1 LGCPKNFSEPNPPRN
16 EVLPS
21 LTATLMHYSGR
32 MYVLGN
38 LTVTLALTLCQRMC
52 VMLKYFDSFTELVS
66 TVQKHQKY
74 LKGCFNCGFVWCSK
88 KDILE
93 RQLTEEEV
101 EEIQRCV
108 VDLSNKGLTVQQLSK
123 LKIKISHG
131 ICIPCW
137 RLKRGEK
144 VRKEQQEMG
153 LSPCYGSANDGHCSK
168 ASVCKWHPVCVV
180 DRAELVN
187 R

>member
-1 LGCPKNFSEPNPPRN
+1 
-16 EVLPS
+16 
-21 LTATLMHYSGR
+21 
-32 MYVLGN
+32 
-38 LTVTLALTLCQRMC
+38 
-52 VMLKYFDSFTELVS
+52 MLKYFDSFTELIS

-108 VDLSNKGLTVQQLSK
+108 VDLSNMGLTVQQLSK

-131 ICIPCW
+131 ICTPCW

-168 ASVCKWHPVCVV
+168 ADVCKWYPVCVV
-180 DRAELVN
+180 DRAELAN
-187 R
+187 RQLRMHLLG